1 MVRADK
7 GISPSVDICLQ
18 NLGYQIADWSSS
30 RKDFIPELKLVLST
44 ASKKQNG
51 NEGIPD
57 RIFIDKAKKLLIIV
71 EEKPF
76 VKDHDNSDIEK
87 GAVSGVKW
95 YISRFLNVNLNDRI
109 KGFYDNWKILGI
121 AVSGDLQQEYGHK
134 FTCFCLED
142 QNIKLL
148 PHVTNFMTVEQFLA
162 IFNTLDEEKA
172 VASVSESSRWGKF
185 GNTADT
191 GAGVF

>member
-57 RIFIDKAKKLLIIV
+57 RIFIDKAKKLLII
-71 EEKPF
+71 
-76 VKDHDNSDIEK
+76 
-87 GAVSGVKW
+87 SG
-95 YISRFLNVNLNDRI
+95 L
-109 KGFYDNWKILGI
+109 
-121 AVSGDLQQEYGHK
+121 
-134 FTCFCLED
+134 
-142 QNIKLL
+142 
-148 PHVTNFMTVEQFLA
+148 
-162 IFNTLDEEKA
+162 
-172 VASVSESSRWGKF
+172 
-185 GNTADT
+185 
-191 GAGVF
+191 